1 MHAVR
6 LPQRRSGRPPAEHGV
21 AAARAERP
29 AGTDVSTPPGKKISA
44 TGSMINDL
52 IGGALSA
59 LFTIPAAM
67 AFGALVVA
75 PLGTAFLVD
84 GVVMG
89 LTGAAV
95 AGLVAAAVGS
105 RGMALTAPSG
115 QLAVML
121 ATAGVSI
128 RTRSSS
134 TRTTARSIMQV

>member
-1 MHAVR
+1 
-6 LPQRRSGRPPAEHGV
+6 
-21 AAARAERP
+21 
-29 AGTDVSTPPGKKISA
+29 
-44 TGSMINDL
+44 MINDV

-105 RGMALTAPSG
+105 RGIALTAPSG

-121 ATAGVSI
+121 ATAVTLAADEPAIRSVPPVVVVACTAGIAGVAQILSLI
-128 RTRSSS
+128 H
-134 TRTTARSIMQV
+134 I